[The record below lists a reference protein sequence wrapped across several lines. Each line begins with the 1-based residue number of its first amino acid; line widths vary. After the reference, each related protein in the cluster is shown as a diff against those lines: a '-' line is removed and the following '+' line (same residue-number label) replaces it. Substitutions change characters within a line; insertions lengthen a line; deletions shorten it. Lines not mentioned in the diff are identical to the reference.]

1 MYAHVTKEEGRKK
14 ENKKKNLTAVT
25 WNAILLN
32 DLEAVSAGR
41 ERVCDVRRRS
51 GHNDPT
57 SQYLPMLSEGA
68 ANPT

>member
-1 MYAHVTKEEGRKK
+1 MPMSPRKK
-14 ENKKKNLTAVT
+14 EEKKRKEEKNLTTVT

-68 ANPT
+68 ANQT